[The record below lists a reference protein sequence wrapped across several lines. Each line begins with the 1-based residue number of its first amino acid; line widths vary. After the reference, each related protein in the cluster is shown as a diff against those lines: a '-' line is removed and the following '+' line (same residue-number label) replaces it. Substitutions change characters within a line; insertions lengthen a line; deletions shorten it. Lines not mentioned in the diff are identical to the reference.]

1 MITFTYVKHQ
11 ESSLLLKYIEAYNE
25 VIYQISGVNAM
36 SQHAHRQLLLG
47 MASLF
52 IVMAIGRFAY
62 TPILPFM
69 QQEEHMDGKG
79 AGLLATI
86 NYLGYL
92 IGAIIPMFWI
102 IKSKV
107 VDVKIYLVLNV
118 LSTIFMGFTSN
129 FILWSILRLIAGL
142 TSGTIFVLASN
153 VVLEALR
160 QAHKEGISGLLYSAV
175 GIGLF
180 SSSIFVFFYTD
191 VNSWKM
197 TCIIL
202 GLFSL
207 ALSLL
212 VIFFMR
218 ENPDINVE
226 AHHKATSKT
235 PFRLN
240 KTFMRWFSI
249 AYFCEGAGYIITG
262 TFLVAII
269 KSIPAF
275 SEYAA
280 LSWMFVGLG
289 AIPSTVVWS
298 MIAEKMDYSKATYMA
313 FGLQIISVA
322 LPVFSHH
329 IVSLIISSLIFGS
342 TFLGLTTL
350 FMSKGQ
356 MLMLQTGGKS
366 NFIATLTV
374 IYSIGQMIAPFVSGY
389 LIGDSGNYNAA
400 LLFATAILIIGLISS
415 WISYR
420 ALNKEAIQ

>member
-1 MITFTYVKHQ
+1 M
-11 ESSLLLKYIEAYNE
+11 N
-25 VIYQISGVNAM
+25 
-36 SQHAHRQLLLG
+36 QHAHRQLLLG

-69 QQEEHMDGKG
+69 QHAEHMSDQA

-92 IGAIIPMFWI
+92 IGAIIPMFFI
-102 IKSKV
+102 FKSKV
-107 VDVKIYLVLNV
+107 VDVKIYLILNI
-118 LSTIFMGFTSN
+118 LSIILMGFTTN
-129 FILWSILRLIAGL
+129 YIFWSILRLIAGI
-142 TSGTIFVLASN
+142 TSGTVFVLASN

-175 GIGLF
+175 GLGLF
-180 SSSIFVFFYTD
+180 FSSIYVFFFTD
-191 VNSWKM
+191 ESTWQM
-197 TCIIL
+197 TWIIL
-202 GLFSL
+202 GAISL
-207 ALSLL
+207 ILGLL
-212 VIFFMR
+212 VIFLMK
-218 ENPDINVE
+218 ENPPRELPGNSDTSE
-226 AHHKATSKT
+226 EDKTAH
-235 PFRLN
+235 RLN
-240 KTFMRWFSI
+240 PKFMRWFSI

-275 SEYAA
+275 SDYAA

-298 MIAEKMDYSKATYMA
+298 LIAEKLDYSKATYMA
-313 FGLQIISVA
+313 FGLQIISVC
-322 LPVFSHH
+322 LPVISHN
-329 IVSLIISSLIFGS
+329 IVSLIISSLLFGS

-356 MLMLQTGGKS
+356 MLMFQTGSQS

-374 IYSIGQMIAPFVSGY
+374 IYSVGQMIAPFVSGY
-389 LIGDSGNYNAA
+389 LIGESGNYNSA
-400 LLFATAILIIGLISS
+400 LLFATAILVLGLISS
-415 WISYR
+415 WLSYR
-420 ALNKEAIQ
+420 ALQKEEGTA

>member
-1 MITFTYVKHQ
+1 M
-11 ESSLLLKYIEAYNE
+11 N
-25 VIYQISGVNAM
+25 
-36 SQHAHRQLLLG
+36 QHAHRQLLLG

-69 QQEEHMDGKG
+69 QHAEHMSDQA

-92 IGAIIPMFWI
+92 IGAIIPMFFI
-102 IKSKV
+102 FKSKV
-107 VDVKIYLVLNV
+107 VDVKIYLILNI
-118 LSTIFMGFTSN
+118 LSIILMGFTTN
-129 FILWSILRLIAGL
+129 YIFWSILRLIAGI
-142 TSGTIFVLASN
+142 TSGTVFVLASN

-175 GIGLF
+175 GLGLF
-180 SSSIFVFFYTD
+180 FSSIYVFFFTD
-191 VNSWKM
+191 ESTWQM
-197 TCIIL
+197 TWIIL
-202 GLFSL
+202 GAISL
-207 ALSLL
+207 ILGLL
-212 VIFFMR
+212 VIFLMK
-218 ENPDINVE
+218 ENPPRELPGNSDTSE
-226 AHHKATSKT
+226 EDKTAH
-235 PFRLN
+235 RLN
-240 KTFMRWFSI
+240 PKFMRWFSI

-275 SEYAA
+275 SDYAA

-298 MIAEKMDYSKATYMA
+298 LIAEKLDYSKATYMA
-313 FGLQIISVA
+313 FGLQIISVY
-322 LPVFSHH
+322 LPVISHN
-329 IVSLIISSLIFGS
+329 IVSLIISSLLFGS

-356 MLMLQTGGKS
+356 MLMFQTGSQS

-374 IYSIGQMIAPFVSGY
+374 IYSVGQMIAPFVSGY
-389 LIGDSGNYNAA
+389 LIGESGNYNSA
-400 LLFATAILIIGLISS
+400 LLFATAILVLGLISS
-415 WISYR
+415 WLSYR
-420 ALNKEAIQ
+420 ALQKEEGTA

>member
-1 MITFTYVKHQ
+1 M
-11 ESSLLLKYIEAYNE
+11 N
-25 VIYQISGVNAM
+25 
-36 SQHAHRQLLLG
+36 QHAHRQLLLG

-69 QQEEHMDGKG
+69 QHAEHMSDQA

-92 IGAIIPMFWI
+92 IGAIIPMFYI
-102 IKSKV
+102 FKSKV
-107 VDVKIYLVLNV
+107 VDVKIYLILNI
-118 LSTIFMGFTSN
+118 LSIILMGFTTN
-129 FILWSILRLIAGL
+129 YILWSILRLIAGI
-142 TSGTIFVLASN
+142 TSGTVFVLASN

-175 GIGLF
+175 GLGLF
-180 SSSIFVFFYTD
+180 FSSIYVFFFTD
-191 VNSWKM
+191 ESTWQM
-197 TCIIL
+197 TWIIL
-202 GLFSL
+202 GAISL
-207 ALSLL
+207 VLGLL
-212 VIFFMR
+212 VIFLMK
-218 ENPDINVE
+218 ENPLRELPGNSDTTNGDKT
-226 AHHKATSKT
+226 AH
-235 PFRLN
+235 RLN
-240 KTFMRWFSI
+240 PKFMRWFSI

-298 MIAEKMDYSKATYMA
+298 LIAEKLDYSKATYMA
-313 FGLQIISVA
+313 FGLQIISVC
-322 LPVFSHH
+322 LPVVSHN
-329 IVSLIISSLIFGS
+329 IVSLIISSLLFGS

-356 MLMLQTGGKS
+356 MLMFQTGSQS

-374 IYSIGQMIAPFVSGY
+374 IYSVGQMIAPFVSGY
-389 LIGDSGNYNAA
+389 LIGESGNYNSA
-400 LLFATAILIIGLISS
+400 LLFATAILVIGLISS

-420 ALNKEAIQ
+420 ALQKEEGTA

>member
-1 MITFTYVKHQ
+1 M
-11 ESSLLLKYIEAYNE
+11 N
-25 VIYQISGVNAM
+25 
-36 SQHAHRQLLLG
+36 QHAHRQLLLG

-69 QQEEHMDGKG
+69 QHAEHMSDQA

-92 IGAIIPMFWI
+92 IGAIIPMFFI
-102 IKSKV
+102 FKSKV
-107 VDVKIYLVLNV
+107 VDVKIYLILNI
-118 LSTIFMGFTSN
+118 LSIILMGFTTN
-129 FILWSILRLIAGL
+129 YILWSILRLIAGI
-142 TSGTIFVLASN
+142 TSGTVFVLASN

-175 GIGLF
+175 GLGLF
-180 SSSIFVFFYTD
+180 FSSIYVFFFTD
-191 VNSWKM
+191 ESSWQM
-197 TCIIL
+197 TWIIL
-202 GLFSL
+202 GAISL
-207 ALSLL
+207 VLGLL
-212 VIFFMR
+212 VIFFMK
-218 ENPDINVE
+218 ENPSRELPGNND
-226 AHHKATSKT
+226 TSKEDKT
-235 PFRLN
+235 PRRLN
-240 KTFMRWFSI
+240 PKFMRWFSI

-262 TFLVAII
+262 TFLVAIV

-298 MIAEKMDYSKATYMA
+298 LVAEKLDYSKATYMA
-313 FGLQIISVA
+313 FGLQIISVC
-322 LPVFSHH
+322 LPVVSHH
-329 IVSLIISSLIFGS
+329 IVSLIISSLLFGS

-356 MLMLQTGGKS
+356 MLMFQTGSQS

-374 IYSIGQMIAPFVSGY
+374 IYSVGQMIAPFVSGY
-389 LIGDSGNYNAA
+389 LIGESGNYNSA
-400 LLFATAILIIGLISS
+400 LLFATAILVIGLVSS

-420 ALNKEAIQ
+420 ALQKEENTA

>member
-1 MITFTYVKHQ
+1 M
-11 ESSLLLKYIEAYNE
+11 N
-25 VIYQISGVNAM
+25 
-36 SQHAHRQLLLG
+36 QHAHRQLLLG

-69 QQEEHMDGKG
+69 QHAEHMSDQA

-92 IGAIIPMFWI
+92 IGAIIPMFFI
-102 IKSKV
+102 FKSKV
-107 VDVKIYLVLNV
+107 VDVKIYLILNI
-118 LSTIFMGFTSN
+118 LSIILMGFTTN
-129 FILWSILRLIAGL
+129 YILWSILRLIAGI
-142 TSGTIFVLASN
+142 TSGTVFVLASN

-175 GIGLF
+175 GLGLF
-180 SSSIFVFFYTD
+180 FSSIYVFFFTD
-191 VNSWKM
+191 ESTWQM
-197 TCIIL
+197 TWIIL
-202 GLFSL
+202 GAISL
-207 ALSLL
+207 ILGLL
-212 VIFFMR
+212 VIFLMK
-218 ENPDINVE
+218 ENPPRELPGNSDTSE
-226 AHHKATSKT
+226 EDKTAH
-235 PFRLN
+235 RLN
-240 KTFMRWFSI
+240 PKFMRWFSI

-275 SEYAA
+275 SDYAA

-298 MIAEKMDYSKATYMA
+298 LIAEKLDYSKATYMA
-313 FGLQIISVA
+313 FGLQIISVC
-322 LPVFSHH
+322 LPVISHN
-329 IVSLIISSLIFGS
+329 IVSLIISSLLFGS

-356 MLMLQTGGKS
+356 MLMFQTGSQS

-374 IYSIGQMIAPFVSGY
+374 IYSVGQMIAPFVSGY
-389 LIGDSGNYNAA
+389 LIGESGNYNSA
-400 LLFATAILIIGLISS
+400 LLFATAILVIGLISS

-420 ALNKEAIQ
+420 ALQKEEGTA